1 MTPCR
6 IALWLLATSTQAATV
21 VDLGQPPSGLEWRTV
36 TASALHKLLHT
47 SYVASDDGSL
57 ALDYP
62 EPTLKWMLGAP
73 GARDELQLGLG
84 EPGSQSLVACVC
96 AAPCELLVR
105 GEQHQALE
113 VGLLC
118 VHHSWRS
125 RGHAPPVTEAAARP
139 LVLAVPQS
147 RSAPIARLATPE
159 RPHELGLGLGLGLG
173 LEGGTLRARV
183 ASPLQAGCSLGP
195 EGFASLAGNSGGTF
209 SSVMAPRLSPLLSL
223 GTNRPD
229 AAAAAG
235 ASRARAVY

>member
-1 MTPCR
+1 MTRYLP
-6 IALWLLATSTQAATV
+6 AFAVSLLCSTHAATV

-125 RGHAPPVTEAAARP
+125 RGHAPPVTEAPARP
-139 LVLAVPQS
+139 WCRQRPSRAQHPS
-147 RSAPIARLATPE
+147 RAWPPRSAHT
-159 RPHELGLGLGLGLG
+159 
-173 LEGGTLRARV
+173 
-183 ASPLQAGCSLGP
+183 S
-195 EGFASLAGNSGGTF
+195 
-209 SSVMAPRLSPLLSL
+209 
-223 GTNRPD
+223 
-229 AAAAAG
+229 
-235 ASRARAVY
+235 

>member
-1 MTPCR
+1 MTPR
-6 IALWLLATSTQAATV
+6 SVAISLWLLATSTEAATL

-62 EPTLKWMLGAP
+62 EPTLQWMLGAP

-84 EPGSQSLVACVC
+84 EPGCQSLVACVC

-125 RGHAPPVTEAAARP
+125 RGDAPPVTEAQARP
-139 LVLAVPQS
+139 LVPAAPQS
-147 RSAPIARLATPE
+147 RSAPSARLVAPE
-159 RPHELGLGLGLGLG
+159 RPHELGLGLG
-173 LEGGTLRARV
+173 LEGGTLRARL

-209 SSVMAPRLSPLLSL
+209 RPIMTPRVSPLLSL
-223 GTNRPD
+223 GLF
-229 AAAAAG
+229 
-235 ASRARAVY
+235 S